1 MKRVLQVLG
10 FCSLIGLLGIVG
22 VVALFCWIDSPY
34 PSDSTA
40 RAWEDNYRSE
50 VSSDIEHFQGHWLS
64 SDIAACIYSY
74 HHTSDSA
81 SAHQARLIER
91 LVDFTVHSRSG
102 TLLVLRQS
110 VTYSR
115 PDGYNEWRFIFDDES
130 SLVTVLYANLD
141 SELSSADW
149 LNEKSREYHNKRRKA
164 EQDAPSNG
172 GQRSNLNSGFHPRR
186 G

>member
-1 MKRVLQVLG
+1 
-10 FCSLIGLLGIVG
+10 
-22 VVALFCWIDSPY
+22 
-34 PSDSTA
+34 
-40 RAWEDNYRSE
+40 
-50 VSSDIEHFQGHWLS
+50 
-64 SDIAACIYSY
+64 
-74 HHTSDSA
+74 
-81 SAHQARLIER
+81 LIER

-102 TLLVLRQS
+102 TLLVLRRS

-164 EQDAPSNG
+164 EQAAPSNG
-172 GQRSNLNSGFHPRR
+172 G
-186 G
+186 